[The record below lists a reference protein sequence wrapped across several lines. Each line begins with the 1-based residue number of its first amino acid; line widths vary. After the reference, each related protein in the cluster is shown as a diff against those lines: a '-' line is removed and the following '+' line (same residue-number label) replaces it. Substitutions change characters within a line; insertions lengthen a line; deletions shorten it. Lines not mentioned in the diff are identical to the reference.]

1 MSQVLYNLL
10 LITVLIDL
18 TKFNIC
24 VFMPGCSPNPLW
36 SVPHPTEREN
46 VTTRTRNQTSKTV
59 AHIVK
64 SF

>member
-36 SVPHPTEREN
+36 SVPHPTERE
-46 VTTRTRNQTSKTV
+46 K
-59 AHIVK
+59 VK
-64 SF
+64 PLEPETKQV